1 MSFRRFQN
9 ITISDFW
16 NRETAAILQWTRKGK
31 LNNVGEVTLTA
42 NAASTTLTDALI
54 GPDSKISINDTPLTA
69 NAAAAIATTYQ
80 DAPTTGSVVIRH
92 ANNAQTDRTFRYSV
106 TG

>member
-1 MSFRRFQN
+1 MSFRAFQN
-9 ITISDFW
+9 ITISDTW

-42 NAASTTLTDALI
+42 NSATTTLTDALI
-54 GPDSKISINDTPLTA
+54 GPDSHIALMPMHTDAAGALSGLYFSTPT
-69 NAAAAIATTYQ
+69 N
-80 DAPTTGSVVIRH
+80 GSVTINH
-92 ANNAQTDRTFRYSV
+92 ANTASTNKKFRYTV